1 MKILLEI
8 AYVGTL
14 YHGFQ
19 VQNNAPSVQ
28 KTLQTAL
35 ETFFN
40 KKLLLSGC
48 SRTDSGVHAKQ
59 FFCTVE
65 GDIADTFP
73 IAKLP
78 IAASR
83 FLPDDIA
90 ILSAKKVEDSFHVRY
105 DVVYKEYEYLILNRA
120 EKDPFL
126 ASRAYHYPRALD
138 LDKMNQAAALIVGK
152 HDFASFMAAGSKI
165 VDSVRT
171 VKSCSVEK
179 NGDLVTVRVS
189 ADGFLYNM
197 VRIICGTLIAVSEG
211 KIKAEDIPDVIDACD
226 RKRAGMTLPPDGL
239 YLAKVVYSC

>member
-8 AYVGTL
+8 AYVGTR

-28 KTLQTAL
+28 KTLQNAL
-35 ETFFN
+35 EAFFG

-59 FFCTVE
+59 FFCTAE
-65 GDIADTFP
+65 GDIAETFP
-73 IAKLP
+73 IEKLP

-90 ILSAKKVEDSFHVRY
+90 ILSAKRVADSFHVRY
-105 DVVYKEYEYLILNRA
+105 DVRYKEYEYLILNRA

-138 LDKMNQAAALIVGK
+138 LDAMNKAASLIVGK

-211 KIKAEDIPDVIDACD
+211 KIKAEDIPGVIDACD
-226 RKRAGMTLPPDGL
+226 RKKAGATLPPDGL
-239 YLAKVVYSC
+239 YLAKVIY

>member
-8 AYVGTL
+8 AYVGTA

-40 KKLLLSGC
+40 RKLLLSGC

-65 GDIADTFP
+65 GDISEQFP

-90 ILSAKKVEDSFHVRY
+90 ILSAKRVEDSFHVRY
-105 DVVYKEYEYLILNRA
+105 DVAYKEYEYLILNRA

-126 ASRAYHYPRALD
+126 SARAYHYPRALD
-138 LDKMNQAAALIVGK
+138 VEAMNRAASFLVGK

-171 VKSCSVEK
+171 VKSCTVEK

-211 KIKAEDIPDVIDACD
+211 KIQAEEISDVIAACD

-239 YLAKVVYSC
+239 YLAKVVY